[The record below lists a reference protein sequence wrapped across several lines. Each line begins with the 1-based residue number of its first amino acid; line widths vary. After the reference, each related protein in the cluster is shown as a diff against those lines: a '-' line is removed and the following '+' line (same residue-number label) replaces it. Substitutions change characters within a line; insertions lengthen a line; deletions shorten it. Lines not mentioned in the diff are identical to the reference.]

1 MYAHICCLEVVS
13 RPPLLLA
20 LLPVFCTLCLEVSA
34 VGTRRPDEPLRGR
47 GALLELRKL
56 FRRRTRRRSGVA
68 LQQLRFQVH
77 HHRAEVIA
85 LLLRVRELRAKLPQ
99 LGVLIGLDNHIGQQS
114 NKALSIH
121 TAFPSHAPCTRT
133 PSVVMGKTSSAAA
146 MAGTRFHWNQTW
158 PCHACHDSWDHFYHI
173 LTIKQTISNLNI
185 V

>member
-133 PSVVMGKTSSAAA
+133 PSVVMGKT
-146 MAGTRFHWNQTW
+146 HWNQTW
-158 PCHACHDSWDHFYHI
+158 DHFNQI
-173 LTIKQTISNLNI
+173 LTMKQTISNLNI
-185 V
+185 VCPSCSERSAPGISVLKVVKR